1 MMSRLFLAG
10 DIQSLKWS
18 LSVAVCRVPSSSI
31 WSHERIWHQNELFG
45 QCFSTV
51 ITFRSQSSDL
61 WDILDAWIDFPRIDL
76 NYLPALPPISVSL
89 CFLLPA
95 CCYLGPNSS
104 VKSSGKS
111 CHWSM
116 RTIHIEILLSVWKKK
131 MAFFEV
137 TSKLYYQ
144 SEICFLSRSYKGIK
158 RKIVA

>member
-76 NYLPALPPISVSL
+76 NYLPALPSISVSL

-111 CHWSM
+111 CHWSTW
-116 RTIHIEILLSVWKKK
+116 TIHIEILLPVWKKNGLFWSYFK
-131 MAFFEV
+131 TILSIRNLLFE
-137 TSKLYYQ
+137 
-144 SEICFLSRSYKGIK
+144 
-158 RKIVA
+158 

>member
-1 MMSRLFLAG
+1 MMSHLFLAG

-51 ITFRSQSSDL
+51 ITFCSQSSDL

-76 NYLPALPPISVSL
+76 NIYLP
-89 CFLLPA
+89 C
-95 CCYLGPNSS
+95 
-104 VKSSGKS
+104 
-111 CHWSM
+111 
-116 RTIHIEILLSVWKKK
+116 LLSPSPSASFSQPVVIWVLTPLWSRQERAVIEVRESFTLRSSSPCEKK